1 MVDGN
6 HLFVPYTAKILRYLK
21 VCVMKQI
28 LVLGLIFWGMFS
40 FSNLQAKELPA
51 PTGRVIL
58 TVTGEI
64 SNVNTAR
71 GTAEFD
77 RQMLVDLGMVE
88 IKTKTPWSENVDLY
102 EGPLFR
108 SLIEAVGANSDTL
121 SVTALNDYSALV
133 PVKDSF
139 DYDVILAIDMNG
151 EVMRIR
157 DKGPIFI
164 LYPFDTDPSLNNE
177 VIYNRSV
184 WQIKAINVE

>member
-1 MVDGN
+1 
-6 HLFVPYTAKILRYLK
+6 
-21 VCVMKQI
+21 MKQI
-28 LVLGLIFWGMFS
+28 LVLGLTFLGMIS
-40 FSNLQAKELPA
+40 FSNLQAKELPT

-58 TVTGEI
+58 TVTGAI
-64 SNVNTAR
+64 SNVNTAS

-77 RQMLVDLGMVE
+77 RQMLVDLGMVRLE
-88 IKTKTPWSENVDLY
+88 TKTPWSEGVDLY
-102 EGPLFR
+102 EGPLLR

-121 SVTALNDYSALV
+121 SVKALNDYSALV
-133 PVKDSF
+133 PVKDSV
-139 DYDVILAIDMNG
+139 DHDVILAIDMNG

-157 DKGPIFI
+157 DKGPIFV